1 MVESPVPPPQTVS
14 SEIRLI
20 FFDMDKDVS
29 CYVAVVPAA
38 IDSGRIIVHFSIRNV
53 KSNIS
58 YYWSDFSHTRR
69 RKWACQSHYLVRTDL
84 CKLNQ

>member
-1 MVESPVPPPQTVS
+1 
-14 SEIRLI
+14 
-20 FFDMDKDVS
+20 MDKDVS

-58 YYWSDFSHTRR
+58 YYWSVFPIPAAVNGPA
-69 RKWACQSHYLVRTDL
+69 KAII
-84 CKLNQ
+84 